1 MPDRSEKLRRLNEEA
16 GQYEIPYVSKS
27 RLMKWEEQPEHYRLK
42 YLEGIREPETAPMVR
57 GSRIHEAIEGFY
69 ENIQQGNGLGISIDY
84 LPDNRQLWA
93 DFIEPYISNFLCFE
107 KRRLGRVNDESEY
120 YPIGVEEEVWRDGT
134 SEAEPE
140 WMGIADAVYHASTI
154 PGIEDDAGVVICD
167 FKTGSVPAEQYRAN
181 GIYKELAYYSMVFD
195 EKYTVAGVAA
205 YYPRDDTLL
214 VEPTG
219 TKRMSDLQTEVS
231 EAVEEMVTAC
241 AEYEGGT
248 QFEVN
253 PGPLCKW
260 SVDDADESAFY
271 GVCSQCDWGVP
282 ANNKETFEQMIA
294 EGYSDT
300 EIAEVLGTSTNAVN
314 YWKFKMELQ

>member
-1 MPDRSEKLRRLNEEA
+1 M
-16 GQYEIPYVSKS
+16 PYVSKS
-27 RLMKWEEQPEHYRLK
+27 RLMKWEEQKEHFRLK

-69 ENIQQGNGLGISIDY
+69 KNARHAEGLEISTEL
-84 LPDNRQLWA
+84 LPANRELWA
-93 DFIEPYISNFLCFE
+93 DFIDPYISNFLCFE
-107 KRRLGRVNDESEY
+107 LRRLERAPSETEY
-120 YPIGVEEEVWRDGT
+120 YPIGVEEEVWRAGV
-134 SEAEPE
+134 SEEQPE
-140 WMGIADAVYHASTI
+140 WMGIADAIYHASTI

-167 FKTGSVPAEQYRAN
+167 FKTGSVPAEQYRSN

-195 EKYTVAGVAA
+195 EKYNVAGVAA

-214 VEPTG
+214 VETTG
-219 TKRMSDLQTEVS
+219 TKRMSDLQAEVS
-231 EAVEEMVTAC
+231 TSVEEMVEAC
-241 AEYEGGT
+241 AEYEGDT

-260 SVDDADESAFY
+260 SVDDEDESAFY

-282 ANNKETFEQMIA
+282 ANNKETFEQMIT
-294 EGYSDT
+294 EGYSET

-314 YWKFKMELQ
+314 YWKFKMDL